1 LRGGFTN
8 LFARTKFSDVFASHP
23 LDSIDI
29 GSRFGLEPDLEPI
42 AFAVNAYGFE
52 PDPVECARLQERYS
66 KNPAPWRSVRHMP
79 AAVSG
84 SGGPRTLH
92 VPESLVSASLLEPD
106 EEVGKRFQN
115 PDMFD
120 RKQAI
125 HLDTITLAEACQEFD
140 VERPRYLKVDIEGA
154 ELEVLRGAPGILQH
168 LVALKS
174 EVAFIPMRKSQ
185 PLAADVDAF
194 LYESGFRIMDWINTH
209 NWRIGD
215 SVAHPQISPGPI
227 PYSRGQLAQCDFIY
241 LRDPDQIFSGPDAV
255 DRGVAALAVSMAQ
268 GYFDYAASLLSR
280 SGLGDY
286 IAQEYRFDPL
296 TSLREASLLYGSLI
310 WRDAFVTHLRRIVTF
325 GRSGWR
331 LTRRGALKQT

>member
-1 LRGGFTN
+1 LSGRFAN
-8 LFARTKFSDVFASHP
+8 LLARTRFSDVFEHHP
-23 LDSIDI
+23 LVSIDI

-52 PDPVECARLQERYS
+52 PDPVECARLQEIHS
-66 KNPAPWRSVRHMP
+66 KNPAPWRSIRYMP

-92 VPESLVSASLLEPD
+92 VPESLVSASLLEHD

-120 RKQAI
+120 RKQTI
-125 HLDTITLAEACQEFD
+125 HLDTITLTEACQGFD
-140 VERPRYLKVDIEGA
+140 VDRPRYLKVDIEGA
-154 ELEVLRGAPGILQH
+154 ELEVLRGAPGLLQH
-168 LVALKS
+168 LVALKT

-185 PLAADVDAF
+185 PLASDVDTF
-194 LYESGFRIMDWINTH
+194 LHHAGFRIMDWVNAH
-209 NWRIGD
+209 HWRIGH

-255 DRGVAALAVSMAQ
+255 DRGVAALALSMAQ

-286 IAQEYRFDPL
+286 IAREYRFDPL
-296 TSLREASLLYGSLI
+296 TALREASLMYGTLI
-310 WRDAFVTHLRRIVTF
+310 WRDAFVNHLRRIVTF

-331 LTRRGALKQT
+331 LTRRGALKPT